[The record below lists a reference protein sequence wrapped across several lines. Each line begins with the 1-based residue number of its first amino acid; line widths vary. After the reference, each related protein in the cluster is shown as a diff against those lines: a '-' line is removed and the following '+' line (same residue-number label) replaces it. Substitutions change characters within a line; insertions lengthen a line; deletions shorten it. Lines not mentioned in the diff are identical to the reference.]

1 MKITFKTS
9 ILFLV
14 LAFGIVSFSCHKED
28 DAMIPPTIDFTT
40 GAGYTSAD
48 SHIALDTDFK
58 IGVTAKRTEDKDD
71 LKTFIVTVAFD
82 GGAETTIDNVT
93 IPSAQAGEFT
103 KDYDLTTRNAAG
115 TEKYTFTVT
124 NRDGLITSKSITIT
138 VP

>member
-1 MKITFKTS
+1 MKIACKTS
-9 ILFLV
+9 IFFFV
-14 LAFGIVSFSCHKED
+14 LAFGIISFSCHKDE

-71 LKTFIVTVAFD
+71 LKTFIVTVSYD
-82 GGAETTIDNVT
+82 GGSETTIDNVT

-103 KDYDLTTRNAAG
+103 KDYGLTTRNSTG
-115 TEKYTFTVT
+115 TEKYSFTVT
-124 NRDGLITSKSITIT
+124 NRDGLITTKTITIT

>member
-9 ILFLV
+9 ILFLI
-14 LAFGIVSFSCHKED
+14 LAFGIISFSCEKDE
-28 DAMIPPTIDFTT
+28 MIPPTIDFTT
-40 GAGYTSAD
+40 GSGYTSAD

-71 LKTFIVTVAFD
+71 LKTFVVTVSYD

-93 IPSAQAGEFT
+93 IPAAQAGEFT
-103 KDYDLTTRNAAG
+103 KDYDLTTRNTAG
-115 TEKYTFTVT
+115 TEKYSFTVT
-124 NRDGLITSKSITIT
+124 NRDGLITTKTITIT

>member
-1 MKITFKTS
+1 MKITLKTS

-14 LAFGIVSFSCHKED
+14 LAFGIISFSCEKDE
-28 DAMIPPTIDFTT
+28 MIPPTIDFTT
-40 GAGYTSAD
+40 GSGYVSAD

-71 LKTFIVTVAFD
+71 LKTFVVTVSYD

-93 IPSAQAGEFT
+93 IPVAQAGEFT
-103 KDYDLTTRNAAG
+103 KDYDLTTRNIAG
-115 TEKYTFTVT
+115 SEKYSFTVT
-124 NRDGLITSKSITIT
+124 NRDGLITTKTITIA

>member
-1 MKITFKTS
+1 MNIPFKKS

-14 LAFGIVSFSCHKED
+14 LAFGIISFSCKKDE
-28 DAMIPPTIDFTT
+28 MIPPTIDFLT
-40 GAGYTSAD
+40 GPGYTSTD

-71 LKTFIVTVAFD
+71 LKTFVVTVSFD
-82 GGAETTIDNVT
+82 GEAATTIDNVT
-93 IPSAQAGEFT
+93 IPAAQAGEFT

-115 TEKYTFTVT
+115 TEKYSFTVT
-124 NRDGLITSKSITIT
+124 NRDGLITTRTITIT

>member
-1 MKITFKTS
+1 MNIAFKKG

-14 LAFGIVSFSCHKED
+14 LAFGIISFSCKKDE
-28 DAMIPPTIDFTT
+28 MIPPTIDFTT
-40 GAGYTSAD
+40 GTGYTSTD

-71 LKTFIVTVAFD
+71 LKTFVVTVSFD
-82 GGAETTIDNVT
+82 GEAATTIDNVT
-93 IPSAQAGEFT
+93 LPAAQAGEFT

-115 TEKYTFTVT
+115 TEKYSFTVT
-124 NRDGLITSKSITIT
+124 NRDGLITTRIITIT